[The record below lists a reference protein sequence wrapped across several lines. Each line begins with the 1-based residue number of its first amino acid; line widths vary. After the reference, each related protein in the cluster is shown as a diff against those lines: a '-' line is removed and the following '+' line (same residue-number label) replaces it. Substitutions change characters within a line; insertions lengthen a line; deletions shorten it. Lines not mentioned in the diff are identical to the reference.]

1 MGGGNSP
8 KGENTKCNLLTK
20 KVTFMNI
27 TRTGLEQC
35 DDFVI
40 IDNHARMSLRK
51 VADVTITT
59 HPTVINWLGKL
70 TDVNE
75 AQTIKQYGVDGGTL
89 KAFVT
94 YLIFDAKR
102 ISKEVRNHNIKLLSD
117 ASDYGFQMLIDKMAG
132 VNTQSVIEVQSQELT
147 PDLVANTIDL
157 IFKGVHIKPELI
169 AGVKLNAIQKLNP
182 QLAGIIE
189 DSRQL
194 LIQSSASDNRL
205 MTPTQL
211 GTRLNLTAQQVN
223 KLLIECELQVKNENK
238 KSRKEP
244 SYLPTDKGHEFCSFT
259 LATGKNNDSTSYQQ
273 LLWYESVLSVLS

>member
-1 MGGGNSP
+1 
-8 KGENTKCNLLTK
+8 
-20 KVTFMNI
+20 MNI
-27 TRTGLEQC
+27 TRTGLSQG

-40 IDNHARMSLRK
+40 VDNHAKVSQIK
-51 VADVTITT
+51 VAEITKVNQS
-59 HPTVINWLGKL
+59 TVSRWLCTNNLDTGSSSNL
-70 TDVNE
+70 
-75 AQTIKQYGVDGGTL
+75 AYLSGYAL
-89 KAFVT
+89 KEFVT
-94 YLIFDAKR
+94 YLVFDAKR
-102 ISKEVRNHNIKLLSD
+102 ISKEVRSHNIKLLSD

-223 KLLIECELQVKNENK
+223 KLLIECGLQVKNENK

-273 LLWYESVLSVLS
+273 LLWYESVLSVIS